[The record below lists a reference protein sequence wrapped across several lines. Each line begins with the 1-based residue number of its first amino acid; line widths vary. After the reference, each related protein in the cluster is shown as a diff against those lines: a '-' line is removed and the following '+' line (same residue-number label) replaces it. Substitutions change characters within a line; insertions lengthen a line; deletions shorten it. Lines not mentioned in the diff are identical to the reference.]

1 MQSPSKGVWGT
12 VNARRCWPSLCIQR
26 SPTDLLECEGLG
38 SSAQERHQIPFF
50 VVLENW
56 AVSPLQFLLPGIYR
70 HCPSGKNQLTTL
82 RFKKRPRSHRFHGNS
97 PLVSNHFFWCQ
108 TARAL
113 RDQIEDLSDRLPG
126 AEAV

>member
-38 SSAQERHQIPFF
+38 SSAPERHQIPFF

-56 AVSPLQFLLPGIYR
+56 AVSPLQFLLLGIYR
-70 HCPSGKNQLTTL
+70 
-82 RFKKRPRSHRFHGNS
+82 
-97 PLVSNHFFWCQ
+97 
-108 TARAL
+108 TAPVEKISSLPFASRKG
-113 RDQIEDLSDRLPG
+113 PG
-126 AEAV
+126 ATGSMETRHW